1 MVKAGDTLAL
11 LDARSLQI
19 ALLQVSAQRQR
30 DEAQLESAR
39 VTLGRFQTLLQQDSI
54 ARQEVDSQAALVRQL
69 EATRAVNTANENAA
83 RLNLSYTRITAP
95 ITGRV
100 GLRLVDVGNSIASSD
115 ANGIALITQMA
126 PIDVLFAVPQ
136 DQIATLQA
144 SLAGA
149 APLKAVVQDRARGR
163 TLATGTFAAFDNQ
176 IDPQTG
182 TVKAKARFANADG
195 ALFPSQFV
203 NVQLNIR
210 TIDNAITVP
219 VTALRF
225 STQGACVYVVNRSS
239 RTVAR
244 RAVISGPANA
254 ESVTIAEG
262 LQAGE
267 MVVTEGGDRLKEG
280 ARVSLP
286 GDAPGGGAAGA
297 ANSRNPG
304 ERRATAA
311 SAAASSSPAAP
322 AASAPGP

>member
-1 MVKAGDTLAL
+1 MVKAGDTLAQ

-19 ALLQVSAQRQR
+19 ALQQVSAQRQR

-54 ARQEVDSQAALVRQL
+54 ARQEVDSQAALVRQF

-115 ANGIALITQMA
+115 VNGIALITQMA

-144 SLAGA
+144 SLVGA

-163 TLATGTFAAFDNQ
+163 TLATGIFAAFDNQ

-182 TVKAKARFANADG
+182 TVKAKARFANADS

-225 STQGACVYVVNRSS
+225 STQGAFVYVVNRSS

-244 RAVISGPANA
+244 RSVVSGPANA